1 MAEKTERKTRNEQ
14 IAEMLENGELLKN
27 FYRFTAQN
35 PHIELH
41 DACQIVLVRPK
52 ASICFYIDE
61 WNDMGR
67 RVTKNRR
74 GIQFYNADGD
84 KQYVYDLH
92 DTHGDKRYRR
102 LIYPMRR
109 LLHGLDELNG
119 TSLAESNRRDYSKV
133 LSGVAQYLD
142 ENGYFTEDERRN
154 SLIAEGVAYS
164 LYSKTGF
171 PKDDGIALR
180 GMPYGLDE
188 NARLF
193 KEIYLL
199 TELAK
204 EDISAAYERR
214 VNTPQVIDD
223 IEEETVSDEPV
234 LASLSDK
241 TEPFAAEEPAPPVS
255 EGDLPEVRQKEEPK
269 PPANPMY
276 ARYMSAQRD
285 KPDAVVLIRLGD
297 FYEVMGER
305 AREVSE

>member
-1 MAEKTERKTRNEQ
+1 MER
-14 IAEMLENGELLKN
+14 
-27 FYRFTAQN
+27 Y
-35 PHIELH
+35 
-41 DACQIVLVRPK
+41 
-52 ASICFYIDE
+52 
-61 WNDMGR
+61 GR

-171 PKDDGIALR
+171 RRTTASRSAECLMVWTKTR
-180 GMPYGLDE
+180 GCSK
-188 NARLF
+188 RSIF
-193 KEIYLL
+193 
-199 TELAK
+199 
-204 EDISAAYERR
+204 
-214 VNTPQVIDD
+214 
-223 IEEETVSDEPV
+223 
-234 LASLSDK
+234 
-241 TEPFAAEEPAPPVS
+241 
-255 EGDLPEVRQKEEPK
+255 
-269 PPANPMY
+269 
-276 ARYMSAQRD
+276 
-285 KPDAVVLIRLGD
+285 
-297 FYEVMGER
+297 
-305 AREVSE
+305 

>member
-1 MAEKTERKTRNEQ
+1 M
-14 IAEMLENGELLKN
+14 
-27 FYRFTAQN
+27 
-35 PHIELH
+35 
-41 DACQIVLVRPK
+41 LVRPK

-180 GMPYGLDE
+180 GMPYGLD
-188 NARLF
+188 R
-193 KEIYLL
+193 KR
-199 TELAK
+199 
-204 EDISAAYERR
+204 AAVQRDLSFDGTCERR
-214 VNTPQVIDD
+214 YIGSLRTPRQHAASHRRHRGRNGIGRTRID
-223 IEEETVSDEPV
+223 EFV
-234 LASLSDK
+234 
-241 TEPFAAEEPAPPVS
+241 
-255 EGDLPEVRQKEEPK
+255 G
-269 PPANPMY
+269 
-276 ARYMSAQRD
+276 
-285 KPDAVVLIRLGD
+285 
-297 FYEVMGER
+297 
-305 AREVSE
+305 

>member
-1 MAEKTERKTRNEQ
+1 
-14 IAEMLENGELLKN
+14 
-27 FYRFTAQN
+27 
-35 PHIELH
+35 
-41 DACQIVLVRPK
+41 
-52 ASICFYIDE
+52 
-61 WNDMGR
+61 MGR

-102 LIYPMRR
+102 LIFPMRR
-109 LLHGLDELNG
+109 MLYGLDELNG
-119 TSLAESNRRDYSKV
+119 TFLAESNRRDYSKV

-142 ENGYFTEDERRN
+142 ENGYFTEDDRRN

-223 IEEETVSDEPV
+223 IEE
-234 LASLSDK
+234 LSL
-241 TEPFAAEEPAPPVS
+241 
-255 EGDLPEVRQKEEPK
+255 
-269 PPANPMY
+269 
-276 ARYMSAQRD
+276 
-285 KPDAVVLIRLGD
+285 IHI
-297 FYEVMGER
+297 
-305 AREVSE
+305 